1 MSVKDKAQGALGGA
15 AAQRLGGE
23 KPGVLRAAT
32 GAAMAGGL
40 TSVVVFR
47 LLRKGDDES

>member
-1 MSVKDKAQGALGGA
+1 MSLKDKAQGALGGA
-15 AAQRLGGE
+15 AAERLGGE
-23 KPGVLRAAT
+23 TAGGQRAAT

-47 LLRKGDDES
+47 LLRNAGDN